1 MKMMMKQKRMKMKWK
16 KLIAAMTNRR
26 VMDIIATRIFLF
38 GLENL
43 LSTLS
48 IYRDKNMKSKCR

>member
-1 MKMMMKQKRMKMKWK
+1 MMMKQKRMKMKWK
-16 KLIAAMTNRR
+16 KLIAAMINRR

-38 GLENL
+38 GLESL